1 MMMFTLSGFDHKS
14 FLEKSGPKIQTCLFK
29 VKVDTKTNSN
39 MQNSMVVSILCF
51 RLKTATLENWY
62 LRLI

>member
-39 MQNSMVVSILCF
+39 MQNSMWCLFYVLDWKQLP
-51 RLKTATLENWY
+51 LKIGT
-62 LRLI
+62 